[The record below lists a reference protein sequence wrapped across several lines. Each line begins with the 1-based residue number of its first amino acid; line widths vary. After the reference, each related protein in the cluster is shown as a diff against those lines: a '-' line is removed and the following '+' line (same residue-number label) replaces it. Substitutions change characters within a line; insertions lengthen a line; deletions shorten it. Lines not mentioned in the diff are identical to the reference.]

1 MSETKPLDARRP
13 TLFVLISI
21 TMVGQMAMNITLP
34 SLSFIALDFGTTE
47 AIAQLNLSLYLVGT
61 AVAQLIFGPFSDH
74 YGRRNIVLFGT
85 VIFVFGSIVC
95 LLAPSIETFI
105 IGRIVQSVGGCAG
118 IVMGRAMVRD
128 MFSMDKAAAM
138 IATLTGAVVI
148 VPGLAPLLGGY
159 FQDIYGW
166 QLSIVF
172 VMAVGLIVVLIAWH
186 GAHETLPVEKRH
198 EAHFSHLFS
207 AFWILLKNRLFG
219 IYTFQ
224 VTASTSAYFAFLG
237 GSGIVFSKIM
247 KWGSST
253 ELGLWFFAVTIFYI
267 AGNILTARYAAKIGG
282 HRLNLIGTIIALVG
296 TSILMFVYQTIG
308 ITPLSFFGLICFL
321 GFGNGLC
328 ISSGVAIAIG
338 ADPHRVG
345 AAAGLSGSLQLGAG
359 GALAT
364 WVVSILLVDT
374 PLPLIA
380 TIVILCFAGFI
391 ASISGNILFGA
402 RQKT

>member
-1 MSETKPLDARRP
+1 MSEQNLVVAKRP

-34 SLSFIALDFGTTE
+34 SLSFIAQDFGTTE

-61 AVAQLIFGPFSDH
+61 AIAQLIFGPFSDR
-74 YGRRNIVLFGT
+74 YGRRVIVLFGT
-85 VIFVFGSIVC
+85 IVFVIGSIAC

-138 IATLTGAVVI
+138 IATLTSAVVI
-148 VPGLAPLLGGY
+148 VPGLAPLLGGF

-172 VMAVGLIVVLIAWH
+172 VMVIGLFVVMIAWS
-186 GAHETLPVEKRH
+186 GAHETLPVAARH
-198 EAHFSHLFS
+198 EAHFSQLFS
-207 AFWILLKNRLFG
+207 AFWVLLKNKLFAT
-219 IYTFQ
+219 YTLQ
-224 VTASTSAYFAFLG
+224 VTANTSAYFAFLG
-237 GSGIVFSKIM
+237 GSGIVFTKIM
-247 KWGSST
+247 NWGT
-253 ELGLWFFAVTIFYI
+253 PAELGLWFFAVTVFYI
-267 AGNILTARYAAKIGG
+267 AGNMLTARYAARIGA
-282 HRLNLIGTIIALVG
+282 HRLNLIGTFIALLG
-296 TSILMFVYQTIG
+296 TAILIIVYQTSG
-308 ITPLSFFGLICFL
+308 ITAPVFFGLIFFL
-321 GFGNGLC
+321 AFGNGLC

-338 ADPHRVG
+338 ADPKRVG

-374 PLPLIA
+374 PMPLIA
-380 TIVILCFAGFI
+380 TIVILCLAGFI
-391 ASISGNILFGA
+391 ASILGNAHFGKKKA
-402 RQKT
+402 P